1 MAQEHTIANF
11 LTANLNG
18 AFPLDTEGLAALQG
32 NLALLHALGRMSGCA
47 CVLSGCANAG
57 DAGLVFWYDP
67 QRNSDFPDGE
77 VLPVKAGS
85 QSATTL
91 YLVEHPV
98 SVTVAGQTIMN
109 AYTERHL
116 EWGTGSVTLN
126 YADFRKLDAA
136 SMTLQGLHTRM
147 SEVEAKIPTLE
158 PLPIGSVIM
167 WAGTQAPNNNYLV
180 CDGNHYFVEDYPD
193 LAEVLDGIYQ
203 YNPVDGQFQVPDF
216 RSRMPVGFD
225 PNSLNSQGTDWFN
238 VLGKT
243 GGEVK
248 HKLTE
253 PEMPKHKHV
262 YSDDS
267 NKINYWFEDAEGS
280 NPHTGDDYYNS
291 SGSGNGKGTRF
302 WTTVAGGDGWHNNMP
317 PYMTIN
323 YIIRAK

>member
-47 CVLSGCANAG
+47 CVLSGCANRG

-77 VLPVKAGS
+77 VLPVKASPGN
-85 QSATTL
+85 QSATL
-91 YLVEHPV
+91 HLVEKPV

-116 EWGTGSVTLN
+116 EWGTGSVSLN
-126 YADFRKLDAA
+126 YADFRHLDTA
-136 SMTLQGLHTRM
+136 SMTLQGLDTRM
-147 SEVEAKIPTLE
+147 RKVEAKIPTLE

-167 WAGTQAPNNNYLV
+167 YAGTQKPNDNYLV
-180 CDGNHYFVEDYPD
+180 CDGNYYDVSLYPD
-193 LAEVLDGIYQ
+193 LAKVLDGIYQ
-203 YNPVDGQFQVPDF
+203 YEPVDGKFQVPDF

-238 VLGKT
+238 ALGKK

-248 HKLTE
+248 VTLLHENMPSLTGGFAVTDKYG
-253 PEMPKHKHV
+253 PYAYGAFHDNGRDWSADMKNGN
-262 YSDDS
+262 SDTWRHEYVFD
-267 NKINYWFEDAEGS
+267 
-280 NPHTGDDYYNS
+280 
-291 SGSGNGKGTRF
+291 NGGQY
-302 WTTVAGGDGWHNNMP
+302 VPHNNMP

>member
-47 CVLSGCANAG
+47 CVLSGCAEKG
-57 DAGLVFWYDP
+57 EAGLVFWYDP

-77 VLPVKAGS
+77 VLPVKASPGN
-85 QSATTL
+85 QSDTL
-91 YLVEHPV
+91 HLVAKPV

-116 EWGTGSVTLN
+116 EWGTGSVNLS
-126 YADFRKLDAA
+126 YADFRKLDTY
-136 SMTLQGLHTRM
+136 SMTLQGLHDRM
-147 SEVEAKIPTLE
+147 TSAEATIETLK

-167 WAGTQAPNNNYLV
+167 YAGTQAPNGNYLV
-180 CDGNHYFVEDYPD
+180 CDGNYYFVEDYPD
-193 LAEVLDGIYQ
+193 LAEVLAGIYQ
-203 YNPVDGQFQVPDF
+203 YEPVDGKFQVPDF

-238 VLGKT
+238 ALGKK

-248 HKLTE
+248 VTLLHENMPSLTGGFAVTDKYG
-253 PEMPKHKHV
+253 PYAYGAFKDNGRDWSADMKNGN
-262 YSDDS
+262 SDTWRHEYVFD
-267 NKINYWFEDAEGS
+267 
-280 NPHTGDDYYNS
+280 
-291 SGSGNGKGTRF
+291 NGGQY
-302 WTTVAGGDGWHNNMP
+302 VPHNNMP

>member
-47 CVLSGCANAG
+47 CVLSGCANKG

-77 VLPVKAGS
+77 VLPVVSGS
-85 QSATTL
+85 QSDTL
-91 YLVEHPV
+91 YLVEKPV

-116 EWGTGSVTLN
+116 EWGTGSVSLN
-126 YADFRKLDAA
+126 YADFRKLDAK

-180 CDGNHYFVEDYPD
+180 CDGNHYFVEDYPE

-203 YNPVDGQFQVPDF
+203 DNPVDGKFQVPDF

-238 VLGKT
+238 VLGKCAE
-243 GGEVK
+243 GEVK
-248 HKLTE
+248 HQLT
-253 PEMPKHKHV
+253 PGEMPKHRHV
-262 YSDDS
+262 YSDDT
-267 NKINYWFEDAEGS
+267 NKVNAWNTWAES
-280 NPHTGDDYYNS
+280 DNPQSEATKCKS
-291 SGSGNGKGTRF
+291 SASGEGWGTRF

>member
-47 CVLSGCANAG
+47 CVLSGCANRG

-77 VLPVKAGS
+77 VLPVVSGS
-85 QSATTL
+85 QSDTL
-91 YLVEHPV
+91 HLVEKPV

-116 EWGTGSVTLN
+116 EWGTGSVSLN
-126 YADFRKLDAA
+126 YADFRHLDTA

-180 CDGNHYFVEDYPD
+180 CDGNYYFVEDYPD
-193 LAEVLDGIYQ
+193 LAKVLAGIYQ
-203 YNPVDGQFQVPDF
+203 YEPVDGKFQVPDF
-216 RSRMPVGFD
+216 RSRMPVGRD
-225 PNSLNSQGTDWFN
+225 TDHTQGSDLFN
-238 VLGKT
+238 HLGGY
-243 GGEVK
+243 GGEVM

-253 PEMPKHKHV
+253 AEMPKHRHV

-267 NKINYWFEDAEGS
+267 NKKNFWHEYAEGS
-280 NPHTGDDYYNS
+280 NPHTGEADYNS
-291 SGSGNGKGTRF
+291 SGSGSAKGTRF

-317 PYMTIN
+317 PFMTIN

>member
-18 AFPLDTEGLAALQG
+18 AFPLDTDGLAALQG

-77 VLPVKAGS
+77 VLPVVSGS
-85 QSATTL
+85 QSDTL
-91 YLVEHPV
+91 YLVEKPV

-116 EWGTGSVTLN
+116 EWGTGRVTLN
-126 YADFRKLDAA
+126 YSDFRTLDAD
-136 SMTLQGLHTRM
+136 SMTLQGLDTRM
-147 SEVEAKIPTLE
+147 RKVEAKIPTLE

-203 YNPVDGQFQVPDF
+203 YEPVDGKFQVPDF

-248 HKLTE
+248 VKLLHE
-253 PEMPKHKHV
+253 NMPSLTGGFAVTDKYGPYAYGAFHDNGRDWSADMKSGA
-262 YSDDS
+262 SDTWRHEYVFD
-267 NKINYWFEDAEGS
+267 
-280 NPHTGDDYYNS
+280 
-291 SGSGNGKGTRF
+291 NGGQY
-302 WTTVAGGDGWHNNMP
+302 VPHNNMP
-317 PYMTIN
+317 PFMTIN

>member
-47 CVLSGCANAG
+47 CVLSGCAQEG

-67 QRNSDFPDGE
+67 QRNSAFPDGE
-77 VLPVKAGS
+77 VLPVRAGTP
-85 QSATTL
+85 SATL
-91 YLVEHPV
+91 YLVEQPV

-116 EWGTGSVTLN
+116 EWGTGSVSLN
-126 YADFRKLDAA
+126 YADFRHLDTA

-147 SEVEAKIPTLE
+147 REVEAKIPTLE

-180 CDGNHYFVEDYPD
+180 CDGNHYDVSLYPE

-203 YNPVDGQFQVPDF
+203 DNRVDGKFQVPDF

-238 VLGKT
+238 ILGKCAN
-243 GGEVK
+243 GEVK

-253 PEMPKHKHV
+253 PEMPKHRHV

-267 NKINYWFEDAEGS
+267 NKKNYWREYAEDS
-280 NPHTGDDYYNS
+280 NPHTGDADYNS
-291 SGSGNGKGTRF
+291 SGSGSGKGTRF

>member
-47 CVLSGCANAG
+47 CVLSGCANRG

-77 VLPVKAGS
+77 VLPVKASPGNPS
-85 QSATTL
+85 DTL
-91 YLVEHPV
+91 HLVEKPV

-116 EWGTGSVTLN
+116 EWGTGSVSLN
-126 YADFRKLDAA
+126 YDDFRKLDAK
-136 SMTLQGLHTRM
+136 SMTLQGLHDRM
-147 SEVEAKIPTLE
+147 TSAEATIETLK

-167 WAGTQAPNNNYLV
+167 WAGTQAPTNYLV
-180 CDGNHYFVEDYPD
+180 CDGNFYSVLEYPL
-193 LAEVLDGIYQ
+193 LAQQLANIYQ
-203 YNPVDGQFQVPDF
+203 KDTPREGMFQVPDF
-216 RSRMPVGFD
+216 RSRMPVGRD
-225 PNSLNSQGTDWFN
+225 TDNTQGTDLFN
-238 VLGKT
+238 HLGDY
-243 GGEVK
+243 GGEVM

-253 PEMPKHKHV
+253 AEMPKHNHGILGHWGSKQNGQPDSLV
-262 YSDDS
+262 YNGRS
-267 NKINYWFEDAEGS
+267 W
-280 NPHTGDDYYNS
+280 T
-291 SGSGNGKGTRF
+291 SGNPGTDGGTHWRSYF
-302 WTTVAGGDGWHNNMP
+302 CAVAGGDGWHNNMP
-317 PYMTIN
+317 PFMTIN

>member
-47 CVLSGCANAG
+47 CVLSGCANRG

-77 VLPVKAGS
+77 VLPVKASPGN
-85 QSATTL
+85 QSATL
-91 YLVEHPV
+91 HLVEKPV

-116 EWGTGSVTLN
+116 EWGTGSVSLN
-126 YADFRKLDAA
+126 YADFRHLDAK

-203 YNPVDGQFQVPDF
+203 YEPVDGKFQVPDF

-238 VLGKT
+238 ALGKK

-248 HKLTE
+248 VTLLHENMPSLTGGFAVTDKYG
-253 PEMPKHKHV
+253 PYAYGAFHDNGRDWSADMKNGN
-262 YSDDS
+262 SDTWRHEYVFD
-267 NKINYWFEDAEGS
+267 
-280 NPHTGDDYYNS
+280 
-291 SGSGNGKGTRF
+291 NGGQY
-302 WTTVAGGDGWHNNMP
+302 VPHNNMP

>member
-47 CVLSGCANAG
+47 CVLSGCANKG

-77 VLPVKAGS
+77 VLPVVSGS
-85 QSATTL
+85 QSDTL
-91 YLVEHPV
+91 YLVEKPV

-116 EWGTGSVTLN
+116 EWGTGSVNLN

-136 SMTLQGLHTRM
+136 SMTLQGLHDRM
-147 SEVEAKIPTLE
+147 TSAEATIETLK
-158 PLPIGSVIM
+158 PLPVGAVIM
-167 WAGTQAPNNNYLV
+167 WAGIQAPPNYLL
-180 CDGNHYFVEDYPD
+180 CDGNFYSELEYPL
-193 LAEVLDGIYQ
+193 LAQQLANIYQ
-203 YNPVDGQFQVPDF
+203 KDTPREGMFQVPDF
-216 RSRMPVGFD
+216 RSRMPVGRD
-225 PNSLNSQGTDWFN
+225 TDNTQGTDLFN
-238 VLGKT
+238 HLGGY
-243 GGEVK
+243 GGEVM

-253 PEMPKHKHV
+253 AEMPKHRHV

-267 NKINYWFEDAEGS
+267 NKKNYWREYAEDS
-280 NPHTGDDYYNS
+280 NPHTGDADYNS
-291 SGSGNGKGTRF
+291 SGSGSGKGTRF

-317 PYMTIN
+317 PFMTIN

>member
-47 CVLSGCANAG
+47 CVLSGCANRG

-77 VLPVKAGS
+77 VLPVKASPGN
-85 QSATTL
+85 QSATL
-91 YLVEHPV
+91 HLVEKPV

-116 EWGTGSVTLN
+116 EWGTGSVSLN
-126 YADFRKLDAA
+126 YADFRHLDTA
-136 SMTLQGLHTRM
+136 SMTLQGLDTRM
-147 SEVEAKIPTLE
+147 RKVEAKIPTLE

-203 YNPVDGQFQVPDF
+203 YEPVDGKFQVPDF

-238 VLGKT
+238 ALGKK

-248 HKLTE
+248 VTLLHENMPSLTGGFAVTDKYG
-253 PEMPKHKHV
+253 PYAYGAFHDNGRDWSADMKNGN
-262 YSDDS
+262 SDTWRHEYVFD
-267 NKINYWFEDAEGS
+267 
-280 NPHTGDDYYNS
+280 
-291 SGSGNGKGTRF
+291 NGGQY
-302 WTTVAGGDGWHNNMP
+302 VPHNNMP

>member
-47 CVLSGCANAG
+47 CVLSGCANRG

-77 VLPVKAGS
+77 VLPVKASPGN
-85 QSATTL
+85 QSATL
-91 YLVEHPV
+91 HLVEKPV

-116 EWGTGSVTLN
+116 EWGTGSVSLN
-126 YADFRKLDAA
+126 YADFRHLDTA
-136 SMTLQGLHTRM
+136 SMTLQGLDTRM
-147 SEVEAKIPTLE
+147 RKVEAKIPTLE

-203 YNPVDGQFQVPDF
+203 YKPVDGKFQVPDF

-238 VLGKT
+238 ALGKK

-248 HKLTE
+248 VTLLHENMPSLTGGFAVTDKYG
-253 PEMPKHKHV
+253 PYAYGAFHDNGRDWSADMKNGN
-262 YSDDS
+262 SDTWRHEYVFD
-267 NKINYWFEDAEGS
+267 
-280 NPHTGDDYYNS
+280 
-291 SGSGNGKGTRF
+291 NGGQY
-302 WTTVAGGDGWHNNMP
+302 VPHNNMP

>member
-47 CVLSGCANAG
+47 CVLSGCANRG

-77 VLPVKAGS
+77 VLPVKASPGN
-85 QSATTL
+85 QSATL
-91 YLVEHPV
+91 HLVEKPV

-116 EWGTGSVTLN
+116 EWGTGSVSLN
-126 YADFRKLDAA
+126 YADFRHLDAK

-167 WAGTQAPNNNYLV
+167 YAGTQKPNDNYLV
-180 CDGNHYFVEDYPD
+180 CDGNYYDVSLYPD
-193 LAEVLDGIYQ
+193 LAKVLDGIYQ
-203 YNPVDGQFQVPDF
+203 YKPVDGKFQVPDF

-238 VLGKT
+238 VLGKCEH
-243 GGEVK
+243 GEVM
-248 HKLTE
+248 HKLT
-253 PEMPKHKHV
+253 PDEMPTHSHG
-262 YSDDS
+262 YGTPSWHDS
-267 NKINYWFEDAEGS
+267 RTTSKGS
-280 NPHTGDDYYNS
+280 YRMPDVETWGQ
-291 SGSGNGKGTRF
+291 TA
-302 WTTVAGGDGWHNNMP
+302 VAGGNAPHNNMP

>member
-77 VLPVKAGS
+77 VLPVKAGNP
-85 QSATTL
+85 SATL
-91 YLVEHPV
+91 HLVEQPV

-116 EWGTGSVTLN
+116 EWGTGSVSLN
-126 YADFRKLDAA
+126 YADFRKLDTY
-136 SMTLQGLHTRM
+136 SMTLQGLDTRM
-147 SEVEAKIPTLE
+147 RKVEAEIPTLE

-167 WAGTQAPNNNYLV
+167 YAGTQKPNDNYLV
-180 CDGNHYFVEDYPD
+180 CDGNYYDVSLYPD
-193 LAEVLDGIYQ
+193 LAKVLAGIYQ
-203 YNPVDGQFQVPDF
+203 YERVDGKFQVPDF

-238 VLGKT
+238 VLGKCEH
-243 GGEVK
+243 GEVK
-248 HKLTE
+248 VKLLHE
-253 PEMPKHKHV
+253 NMPSLTGGFAVTDKYGPYAYGAFHDNGRDWSADMKNGN
-262 YSDDS
+262 SDTWRHEYVFD
-267 NKINYWFEDAEGS
+267 
-280 NPHTGDDYYNS
+280 
-291 SGSGNGKGTRF
+291 NGGQY
-302 WTTVAGGDGWHNNMP
+302 VPHNNMP

>member
-47 CVLSGCANAG
+47 CVLSGCAKAG

-77 VLPVKAGS
+77 VLPVKAGNP
-85 QSATTL
+85 SATL
-91 YLVEHPV
+91 HLVEKPV

-116 EWGTGSVTLN
+116 EWGTGSVSLN
-126 YADFRKLDAA
+126 YADFRHLETA

-180 CDGNHYFVEDYPD
+180 CDGNYYDVSLYPD
-193 LAEVLDGIYQ
+193 LAKVLAGIYQ
-203 YNPVDGQFQVPDF
+203 DNPVDGKFQVPDF

-238 VLGKT
+238 VLGKK

-248 HKLTE
+248 VKLLHE
-253 PEMPKHKHV
+253 NMPSLTGGFAVTDKYGPYAYGAFKDNGRDWSADMKSGA
-262 YSDDS
+262 SDTWRHEYVFD
-267 NKINYWFEDAEGS
+267 
-280 NPHTGDDYYNS
+280 
-291 SGSGNGKGTRF
+291 NGGQY
-302 WTTVAGGDGWHNNMP
+302 VPHNNMP